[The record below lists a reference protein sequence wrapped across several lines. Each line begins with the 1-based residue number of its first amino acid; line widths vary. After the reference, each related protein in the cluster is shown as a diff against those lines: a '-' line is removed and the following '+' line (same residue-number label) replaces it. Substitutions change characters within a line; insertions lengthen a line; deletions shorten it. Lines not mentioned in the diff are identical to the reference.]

1 MNRPMKPGFPN
12 DPGPADG
19 PARVMKG
26 SDWGGVAEAGLRG
39 FQMEALAMPG
49 RTAPKPTPE
58 QTRSSQ
64 LERELRKSEAER
76 KDALAKA
83 KAEGEAAALAAHAR
97 GREEGLREGEKKA
110 LERYEKSL
118 GELRR
123 NSSVALDVLAREKA
137 ALFLEFEGQ
146 ALELVSAAIHR
157 VFEGFAA
164 QEAEAVLPMIRKAM
178 AALGQ
183 ANSILLKVN
192 PADFKT
198 ATGNQEFWLPVEAG
212 EKDVRVIADDRI
224 PQGGC
229 YVESDSTSVGM
240 RADELAER
248 IDEELKRVF
257 AAKAQALK
265 SDANPESGPSESP
278 DTGDAPTM
286 GAGDGEAMP
295 PPQAGG

>member
-1 MNRPMKPGFPN
+1 MNRPLKPGSPGE
-12 DPGPADG
+12 PGPADG

-26 SDWGGVAEAGLRG
+26 SDWGAVAEAGLRG

-49 RTAPKPTPE
+49 RTAPKPTAE
-58 QTRSSQ
+58 QTRSVK
-64 LERELRKSEAER
+64 LEKELRNSEAER
-76 KDALAKA
+76 KASLAKA

-110 LERYEKSL
+110 MERYEKSL
-118 GELRR
+118 DELRR
-123 NSSVALDVLAREKA
+123 NAAVSLDVLSREKA

-164 QEAEAVLPMIRKAM
+164 REAEAVLPLIRKAM

-183 ANSILLKVN
+183 ANSITLKIN

-198 ATGNQEFWLPVEAG
+198 ATGNRDFWLPIEAG
-212 EKDVRVIADDRI
+212 GKDVRVLADERIA
-224 PQGGC
+224 QGGC

-265 SDANPESGPSESP
+265 SETPAEAGLAEDEPREG
-278 DTGDAPTM
+278 
-286 GAGDGEAMP
+286 GADGEAMP

>member
-1 MNRPMKPGFPN
+1 MNRPLKPGSPN
-12 DPGPADG
+12 EPAPADG

-26 SDWGGVAEAGLRG
+26 SDWGAVAEAGFRG
-39 FQMEALAMPG
+39 FQMEALSMPG

-58 QTRSSQ
+58 QTRSVQ
-64 LERELRKSEAER
+64 LEKELRNSETER
-76 KDALAKA
+76 KASLAKA

-110 LERYEKSL
+110 MERYEHSL
-118 GELRR
+118 DELRR
-123 NSSVALDVLAREKA
+123 NASVALDVLSREKA

-164 QEAEAVLPMIRKAM
+164 REAEAVLPLIRKAM

-183 ANSILLKVN
+183 ANTITLKVN

-198 ATGNQEFWLPVEAG
+198 ATANRDFWLPIEAG
-212 EKDVRVIADDRI
+212 GKDVRVLADERIA
-224 PQGGC
+224 QGGC

-265 SDANPESGPSESP
+265 SETPSEAGLA
-278 DTGDAPTM
+278 GDAPQA
-286 GAGDGEAMP
+286 GAADGEAMP

>member
-1 MNRPMKPGFPN
+1 MNRPFKPGAPE
-12 DPGPADG
+12 PGPADG

-26 SDWGGVAEAGLRG
+26 SDWGAVAEAGLRG

-58 QTRSSQ
+58 QTRSAQ
-64 LERELRKSEAER
+64 LEKELRKSEADR
-76 KDALAKA
+76 KAALAKA
-83 KAEGEAAALAAHAR
+83 KADGEASALAAHAR

-118 GELRR
+118 EELRR
-123 NSSVALDVLAREKA
+123 NSAVALDVLSREKA

-164 QEAEAVLPMIRKAM
+164 REAEAVLPLVRKALG
-178 AALGQ
+178 ALGQ
-183 ANSILLKVN
+183 ANSITLKVN

-198 ATGNQEFWLPVEAG
+198 VTGNRDFWLPIEAG
-212 EKDVRVIADDRI
+212 GKDVRVLADERIAR
-224 PQGGC
+224 GGC

-265 SDANPESGPSESP
+265 PDALPGA
-278 DTGDAPTM
+278 DAVDGDLPTE
-286 GAGDGEAMP
+286 AADGEAMP